1 MDAAVGQLDRPDYEA
16 VEGIIAEAGGHVSG
30 DRLGDPSKLVIL
42 VVDLLAASEINLLE
56 LADVVKIVVNILL
69 AVVPVGEASVEVIA
83 AAFALPGG
91 VLGEDDEGNLSLE
104 HLAERRGL
112 ENPFSPA
119 LEFFLVGMV
128 EFFLRLVG

>member
-1 MDAAVGQLDRPDYEA
+1 VLTPE
-16 VEGIIAEAGGHVSG
+16 
-30 DRLGDPSKLVIL
+30 LVIL
-42 VVDLLAASEINLLE
+42 VGDLLAATEIDLLR
-56 LADVVKIVVNILL
+56 LADVVKIVVDTLL
-69 AVVPVGEASVEVIA
+69 AVVPANEPSVEVVA
-83 AAFALPGG
+83 AAFGLAGG
-91 VLGEDDEGNLSLE
+91 VLGEDDEGNLSLK